1 MSDYQYDPNRR
12 DDPYAG
18 YYRSGGKKQKKHTGL
33 LAVLIVLAIL
43 TAAASWAV
51 NFLDLQA
58 RIGPEGLSLFFGNRQ
73 PDKQEL
79 TDDPDPKE
87 EPDPQPVEDPQV
99 EPAPDPEP
107 QPPADQT
114 LQQQP
119 SPPGVENITSDQ
131 KDALSLQA
139 IYEKSIPSVASIIC
153 RHRGGSSS
161 GTGIVMSADGYI
173 ITNYHVIDG
182 AQEIQV
188 LLEDDAYHE
197 AELIGGDEPTD
208 LAVLRIAAEGL
219 TPAEFG
225 DSDVLRVGDQV
236 VAIGD
241 PLGTELRGTMTDGIV
256 SAINR
261 DLIIDGRHMTLI
273 QTNAA
278 LNSGNS
284 GGPLI
289 NCYGQVI
296 GINTVKMIGGSAS
309 AEGLGFAIPLNVA
322 KPIIDE
328 LIERGY
334 VSGRPAIGV
343 EGTTLDVRTQFF
355 YNLPAG
361 IIITAVEE
369 GSDAESKGLTADDV
383 IVSFGGV
390 RVSTVE
396 ELEAAKEA
404 TAAGDTVTIGI
415 YRSGTYYEVP
425 VVLMDQTRP
434 ELQ

>member
-1 MSDYQYDPNRR
+1 MSDYQYDPGRR
-12 DDPYAG
+12 EEPYTG
-18 YYRSGGKKQKKHTGL
+18 YYRSDEKKQKKHTGL
-33 LAVLIVLAIL
+33 LAVLIVLAVL

-58 RIGPEGLSLFFGNRQ
+58 RIGPDGLSLFFGNSKE

-79 TDDPDPKE
+79 TDDPDPAE
-87 EPDPQPVEDPQV
+87 QPDSQPAEDSQV
-99 EPAPDPEP
+99 EPDVQEPDEP
-107 QPPADQT
+107 ALRQEQ
-114 LQQQP
+114 

-153 RHRGGSSS
+153 RLRNGSST
-161 GTGIVMSADGYI
+161 GTGIVMSADGYV

-182 AQEIQV
+182 AEEIQV
-188 LLEDDAYHE
+188 LLEDDAHYD

-208 LAVLRIAAEGL
+208 LAVLKIDTDDL
-219 TPAEFG
+219 MPAEFG
-225 DSDVLRVGDQV
+225 NSDVLRVGDQV

-241 PLGTELRGTMTDGIV
+241 PLGTNLRGTMTDGIV

-261 DLIIDGRHMTLI
+261 DLVIDGRHMTLI

-309 AEGLGFAIPLNVA
+309 AEGLGFAIPINVA

-343 EGTTLDVRTQFF
+343 EVAALDVRTQFF

-361 IIITAVEE
+361 VIVTAVEAE
-369 GSDAESKGLTADDV
+369 SDAERKGLSPDDI
-383 IVSFGGV
+383 IVSYNGV
-390 RVSTVE
+390 RISTVE

-404 TAAGDTVTIGI
+404 TASGDTVTVVI
-415 YRSGTYYEVP
+415 YRGGTYYEIP
-425 VVLMDQTRP
+425 VLLMDQTRP

>member
-1 MSDYQYDPNRR
+1 MSEYQYDPNRR

-18 YYRSGGKKQKKHTGL
+18 YYQSGGKKQKKHTGL
-33 LAVLIVLAIL
+33 LAVLIVLAVL

-58 RIGPEGLSLFFGNRQ
+58 RIGPDGLSISLGNKQ
-73 PDKQEL
+73 PDQQEL
-79 TDDPDPKE
+79 TDDPDNTE
-87 EPDPQPVEDPQV
+87 EPDSQPMEDPQV
-99 EPAPDPEP
+99 EPDPAPQ
-107 QPPADQT
+107 QPDDQT
-114 LQQQP
+114 LQQE
-119 SPPGVENITSDQ
+119 STPPGVENITSDQ

-153 RHRGGSSS
+153 RLRNGSSS

-173 ITNYHVIDG
+173 ITNFHVIDG
-182 AQEIQV
+182 AEEIQV
-188 LLEDDAYHE
+188 LLEDDAYYA

-208 LAVLRIAAEGL
+208 LAVLKIDARDL
-219 TPAEFG
+219 QPAEFG
-225 DSDVLRVGDQV
+225 NSDVLRVGDQV

-241 PLGTELRGTMTDGIV
+241 PLGTKLRGTMTDGIV

-261 DLIIDGRHMTLI
+261 DLVIDGRHMTLI

-334 VSGRPAIGV
+334 ISGRPAIGV
-343 EGTTLDVRTQFF
+343 EGITLDVRTQFF

-361 IIITAVEE
+361 IIVTSVEE
-369 GSDAESKGLTADDV
+369 GSDAHAKGLTADDV

-390 RVSTVE
+390 RVSSVE

-404 TAAGDTVTIGI
+404 TAAGDTVTIVI

>member
-1 MSDYQYDPNRR
+1 MSDYQYDPNS
-12 DDPYAG
+12 G
-18 YYRSGGKKQKKHTGL
+18 YYPAGKKKQKRHTGL
-33 LAVLIVLAIL
+33 LAVLLVLAVL
-43 TAAASWAV
+43 TAAASWVV

-58 RIGPEGLSLFFGNRQ
+58 QIGPNGLSISFGNQKEPDVPQQ
-73 PDKQEL
+73 PD
-79 TDDPDPKE
+79 
-87 EPDPQPVEDPQV
+87 EPDQPET
-99 EPAPDPEP
+99 PEP
-107 QPPADQT
+107 QPTEDPPAEDPQSELQPTEDET
-114 LQQQP
+114 LQKNP
-119 SPPGVENITSDQ
+119 STPGVENVPFDQ
-131 KDALSLQA
+131 EGALSLQD

-153 RHRGGSSS
+153 TKRGGMST
-161 GTGIVMSADGYI
+161 GTGIVMSEDGYV
-173 ITNYHVIDG
+173 ITNFHVIDG

-188 LLEDDAYHE
+188 LLGDNRYYD
-197 AELIGGDEPTD
+197 AELVGGDEPTD
-208 LAVLRIAAEGL
+208 LAVLKIEAYGL
-219 TPAEFG
+219 IPAEFG
-225 DSDVLRVGDQV
+225 DSDVLRVGDLV

-241 PLGTELRGTMTDGIV
+241 PLGTELRGTMTDGII

-261 DLIIDGRHMTLI
+261 DLEINGRHMTLI

-309 AEGLGFAIPLNVA
+309 AEGLGFAIPINIA

-328 LIERGY
+328 LVKRGY

-343 EGTTLDVRTQFF
+343 ECMTLDVRTQFF

-361 IIITAVEE
+361 VIITAVEE
-369 GSDAESKGLTADDV
+369 GSDAQAKGLTPDDV
-383 IVSFGGV
+383 IVSFNDM
-390 RVSTVE
+390 RISSVE
-396 ELEAAKEA
+396 ELAAAKEA
-404 TAAGDTVTIGI
+404 TAAGDTVTLIV
-415 YRSGTYYEVP
+415 YRRGSYYEVP